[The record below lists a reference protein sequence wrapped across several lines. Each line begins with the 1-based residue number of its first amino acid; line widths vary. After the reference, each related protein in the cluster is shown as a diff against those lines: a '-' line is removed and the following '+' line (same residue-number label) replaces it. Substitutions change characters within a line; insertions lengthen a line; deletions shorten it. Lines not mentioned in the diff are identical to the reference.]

1 MGEILGVRL
10 RLIACAVGRR
20 CLLIAD
26 GDFGGGVAWI
36 VDGLV
41 NRKDAKVGSKKD
53 ADYLGNVAVRICFR
67 GSSVWAQ

>member
-26 GDFGGGVAWI
+26 EFSIEGTLRPVT
-36 VDGLV
+36 
-41 NRKDAKVGSKKD
+41 
-53 ADYLGNVAVRICFR
+53 AV
-67 GSSVWAQ
+67 